1 MNIYW
6 KDWCCRWSSS
16 TLVIW
21 WQQTTDWKIP
31 WCWETLRAEEEEG
44 IRGWDGWT
52 ASPMQWTWTWAN
64 SGRWWGI
71 GRSGVLQ
78 SMGSQRV
85 GHDRTRQPWTT
96 RLQILPP
103 WPVLSCHQH
112 DDIKHGVGKRC
123 REAHNSIVFPSYT
136 SVNNL
141 KSRNDSNWLENNY
154 VVISLKYLKIFIL
167 V

>member
-1 MNIYW
+1 MLQVKLQYFGHLMPTDNSLEKSLMLRNIEGRRRRRHQRMRWLDSITNAMNMNLGKLW
-6 KDWCCRWSSS
+6 KMVRDREVWCAAVHGFAKS
-16 TLVIW
+16 
-21 WQQTTDWKIP
+21 
-31 WCWETLRAEEEEG
+31 
-44 IRGWDGWT
+44 
-52 ASPMQWTWTWAN
+52 WTWQGN
-64 SGRWWGI
+64 
-71 GRSGVLQ
+71 
-78 SMGSQRV
+78 
-85 GHDRTRQPWTT
+85 WTT

-141 KSRNDSNWLENNY
+141 KSRNDSNQLENNY
-154 VVISLKYLKIFIL
+154 VVVSLKYLKIFIL